1 MAHQDVGLTHH
12 CFRSRSRTPEA
23 IAAFGSTKGTGRAYR
38 VAGLKSPIGQLDMAR
53 IIPLIVQD
61 QTARAQTKRRWVVSG
76 FSLAL
81 TVATLYFVLHGIDEQ
96 ALHRLA
102 ARQNRSLLVA
112 GAGFILLQICLAGE
126 RWRAVLSGSIH
137 EQPPSMLSVQ
147 AVFYSSIFFN
157 TLPFGTIA
165 GDVARV
171 WLARRFAVSVKQL
184 VLSVLCDRIL
194 AVLALILLVVLA
206 MPTISDPLARAAWF
220 GAVVVLVVGVSGIL
234 LLPTIERILDRWRH
248 QRFVYLILR
257 MVQGLRPLRQTAG
270 LIALFWALLAGVSSA
285 AAAYLIA
292 RSLGIEVA
300 PVAMIAVTSMVT
312 LATALPISI
321 GGWGLREASFVS
333 LLGVLGVDR
342 EAALLLSVE
351 FGLLSMLV
359 SLPGGLI
366 WLTLR
371 SDPIRAK

>member
-1 MAHQDVGLTHH
+1 
-12 CFRSRSRTPEA
+12 
-23 IAAFGSTKGTGRAYR
+23 
-38 VAGLKSPIGQLDMAR
+38 MAR

-81 TVATLYFVLHGIDEQ
+81 TAATLYFVLHGIDEQ

-102 ARQNRSLLVA
+102 ATQNRSLLVA
-112 GAGFILLQICLAGE
+112 GAVFILLQICLAGE

-157 TLPFGTIA
+157 SLPFGTIA

-171 WLARRFAVSVKQL
+171 WLARKFAVSVKQL

-194 AVLALILLVVLA
+194 TVLALILLVVLA
-206 MPTISDPLARAAWF
+206 LPTISHPLARAAWF
-220 GAVVVLVVGVSGIL
+220 GAAAVLVVGVSGIL
-234 LLPTIERILDRWRH
+234 LLPTIERMLDRWRH

-257 MVQGLRPLRQTAG
+257 MVEGLRPLRQTAG
-270 LIALFWALLAGVSSA
+270 LLALFWALLAGVSSA

-321 GGWGLREASFVS
+321 GGWGVREASFVS

-359 SLPGGLI
+359 SLPGGVI

-371 SDPIRAK
+371 EYRRVRTAINAK

>member
-1 MAHQDVGLTHH
+1 M
-12 CFRSRSRTPEA
+12 
-23 IAAFGSTKGTGRAYR
+23 
-38 VAGLKSPIGQLDMAR
+38 AGLKSKSAIGQLDRAS

-61 QTARAQTKRRWVVSG
+61 QTARAQTKRRWVASG

-81 TVATLYFVLHGIDEQ
+81 TAATLYFVLHGIDEQ

-102 ARQNRSLLVA
+102 ATQNRSLLVA
-112 GAGFILLQICLAGE
+112 GAVFILLQICLAGE
-126 RWRAVLSGSIH
+126 RWRAILSASVH
-137 EQPPSMLSVQ
+137 ERPPGVLSVQ

-157 TLPFGTIA
+157 SLPFGTIA

-171 WLARRFAVSVKQL
+171 WLAREFAVSVKQL

-194 AVLALILLVVLA
+194 TVLALILLVVLA
-206 MPTISDPLARAAWF
+206 LPTITHPLARAAWF
-220 GAVVVLVVGVSGIL
+220 GAAAVLVVGVSGIL
-234 LLPTIERILDRWRH
+234 LLPTIERMLDRWRH

-257 MVQGLRPLRQTAG
+257 MVEGLRPLRQTAG
-270 LIALFWALLAGVSSA
+270 LLALFWALLAGVSSA

-300 PVAMIAVTSMVT
+300 PVAMIAVISMVT

-321 GGWGLREASFVS
+321 GGWGVREASFVS

-359 SLPGGLI
+359 SLPGGVI

-371 SDPIRAK
+371 EYRRARKAVNAK

>member
-1 MAHQDVGLTHH
+1 
-12 CFRSRSRTPEA
+12 
-23 IAAFGSTKGTGRAYR
+23 
-38 VAGLKSPIGQLDMAR
+38 
-53 IIPLIVQD
+53 LIVRD
-61 QTARAQTKRRWVVSG
+61 QTARAQTKRRWIALGS
-76 FSLAL
+76 SLGL
-81 TVATLYFVLHGIDEQ
+81 TAVTLYFVLHGIDQE
-96 ALHRLA
+96 ALYRLA
-102 ARQNRSLLVA
+102 TRQNRSLLVA
-112 GAGFILLQICLAGE
+112 GAAFILLQICLAGE
-126 RWRAVLSGSIH
+126 RWRAILSGSMH

-157 TLPFGTIA
+157 SLPLGTVA

-171 WLARRFAVSVKQL
+171 WLARKFAVSVKQL

-206 MPTISDPLARAAWF
+206 LPTISHPLARAAWF
-220 GAVVVLVVGVSGIL
+220 GAAAVLVVGVSGIL
-234 LLPTIERILDRWRH
+234 LLPTLERMLGRWRH

-257 MVQGLRPLRQTAG
+257 MVEGLRPVRQTAG
-270 LIALFWALLAGVSSA
+270 LLALFWALLAGVSSA

-292 RSLGIEVA
+292 RSLSIEVA

-321 GGWGLREASFVS
+321 GGWGVREASFVS

-359 SLPGGLI
+359 SLPGGVI

-371 SDPIRAK
+371 KYRPRSD